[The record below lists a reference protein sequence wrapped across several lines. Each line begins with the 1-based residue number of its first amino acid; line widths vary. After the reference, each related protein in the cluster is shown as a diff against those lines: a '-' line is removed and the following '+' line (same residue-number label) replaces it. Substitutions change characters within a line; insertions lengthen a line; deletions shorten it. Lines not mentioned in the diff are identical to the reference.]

1 MTPVERVG
9 ASRTRFVTGCLA
21 TVVLTLAACSSTS
34 PSPTGQPETIHLI
47 EHPTNVNSVSV
58 GSLTACTNPTSCQ
71 GDYLIGVNPVSDAE
85 TGAEVGTITF
95 ECFFVDTGTL
105 LLHCPGITI
114 TLTDRGK
121 IVFNEI
127 VDLGGEV
134 RPANGT
140 ITGGTGEFLGVT
152 GTVTSRKLASTSDFV
167 ITLTK

>member
-1 MTPVERVG
+1 MTPIQPIPARRAG
-9 ASRTRFVTGCLA
+9 FFVACLA
-21 TVVLTLAACSSTS
+21 TVALVLAACSSTS
-34 PSPTGQPETIHLI
+34 PSSSGQSQTIHLI

-58 GSLTACTNPTSCQ
+58 GSLTGCTNTTSCQ
-71 GDYLIGVNPVSDAE
+71 GDYLIGVNPISDAE
-85 TGAEVGTITF
+85 TRAEVGTITF
-95 ECFFVDTGTL
+95 ECFFIDTGTL

-114 TLTDRGK
+114 TLVDRGK

-127 VDLGGEV
+127 VDLAGEV

>member
-1 MTPVERVG
+1 MV
-9 ASRTRFVTGCLA
+9 CLA
-21 TVVLTLAACSSTS
+21 AVAAALAACGTTPSSS
-34 PSPTGQPETIHLI
+34 GRPETIHLI

-58 GSLTACTNPTSCQ
+58 GSLTGCTNATSCQ

-95 ECFFVDTGTL
+95 ECFFIDTGTL

-114 TLTDRGK
+114 TLVDRGQ

-127 VDLGGEV
+127 VDLGGEI

-140 ITGGTGEFLGVT
+140 IIGGTGEFLGVT
-152 GTVTSRKLASTSDFV
+152 GSVTSRKLATTSDFV
-167 ITLTK
+167 ITITK